1 MSAATE
7 PARVEAVAA
16 PSLFLIAGLVAAGQF
31 AALVFSPAIPDAAR
45 ALATIPSA
53 VLLSAT
59 AFLTATAITQL
70 IAGPLSD
77 RFGRR
82 NLVLI
87 GLLFYLA
94 GGIGSGVAAS
104 LDTLIAGR
112 VVQAIGAAFALV
124 AARAAT
130 RDLFEGP
137 ALQRAMATITLAF
150 ALAPAFAPLAGG
162 IATQLG
168 GFRATFAL
176 TLVLGFVLL
185 TLAAL
190 RFPETHRTRQ
200 ASQLPR
206 SSVWAAYGAVLKDK
220 TFRHNALIAGFANA
234 AMTAFFTGA
243 PILMIAHLGVGPA
256 EFGLYPPLAV
266 IGFALGTVF
275 VRRATGRLSSAQL
288 VAIGA
293 AAMAIGAL
301 ALLIPALTVGPAVW
315 PINGAMIVFVTGLGV
330 VVPTASAQALDAQG
344 EHAGSA
350 AALLGVSQMAMG
362 AVAAA
367 TVAAIEPSA
376 PLISFQAVMA
386 LSVVAIGIVIGVRAW
401 GQRTAQQQDIASGA
415 LKGDKL

>member
-1 MSAATE
+1 MTTAETRTSIT
-7 PARVEAVAA
+7 PLST

-45 ALATIPSA
+45 ALAVSPSA

-59 AFLTATAITQL
+59 AFMAATALTQL
-70 IAGPLSD
+70 IAGPLTD

-82 NLVLI
+82 GLI
-87 GLLFYLA
+87 LLGFVFYLL
-94 GGIGSGVAAS
+94 GGGLSGVATS
-104 LDTLIAGR
+104 LETLIWGR

-130 RDLFEGP
+130 RDSFEGP

-150 ALAPAFAPLAGG
+150 SLAPAFAPLAGG
-162 IATQLG
+162 IATELG

-176 TLVLGFVLL
+176 TLVLGLVLL
-185 TLAAL
+185 ALAAL
-190 RFPETHRTRQ
+190 RFPETHLAPPTRE
-200 ASQLPR
+200 APR
-206 SSVWAAYGAVLKDK
+206 SSVWAVYAAVLKDT

-275 VRRATGRLSSAQL
+275 VRRATGRLPPAQL
-288 VAIGA
+288 VSIGA
-293 AAMAIGAL
+293 IVMAIGAL
-301 ALLIPALTVGPAVW
+301 ALLIPAWTAGPAVW

-330 VVPTASAQALDAQG
+330 LVPTASAQALDAQG

-367 TVAAIEPSA
+367 IVAAVEPHA
-376 PLISFQAVMA
+376 PLIAFQTIMAICVLGIGLAIAGRAKDRRAV
-386 LSVVAIGIVIGVRAW
+386 
-401 GQRTAQQQDIASGA
+401 TQQA
-415 LKGDKL
+415 